1 MLFRSYTNTTSVSA
15 EVLDAL
21 GTTNPTDL
29 WKKSEWSN
37 TDGWPTSVAIH
48 EGRLWWAGKSKLWG
62 SLSDAYDSFNPDE
75 TGDSGVISRSIGAGP
90 VDTVC
95 WLSSNQ
101 RLLLGTQGTEYSAR
115 ASTLDEPLTPTA
127 FVMRPA
133 SSQGSALA
141 DTVKIDNRVVFIQRN
156 GSKVYELSFDTRW
169 YDYSPKD
176 LTAIVPEIGYPSI
189 VRIAVQRQPDTR
201 VHCVRSDGSVGLMVQ
216 DKNDDMTCWVD
227 IETDG
232 DVEDVV
238 VLPAP
243 NGLLDDYVYY
253 VVKRTINGSTVRYLE
268 KWAQQDECIGG
279 PLSKQA
285 DSFVVKTPASTT
297 ISGLS
302 HLEGE
307 KVVVWADGEDI
318 GTEDDYTQT
327 YTVSG
332 GAITVGQ
339 TVTQCVVGLP
349 YTARFKS
356 MKIGSPTQDVSQVLS
371 HYKNINHIGFVMAN
385 THSKGLRYGPDFD
398 VLDALPQYERGVP
411 VGEQVYDQYDEQV
424 IEFPGT
430 WNTDAR
436 VCLQAQA
443 PRPCTLLA
451 LDLALEMP

>member
-1 MLFRSYTNTTSVSA
+1 M
-15 EVLDAL
+15 
-21 GTTNPTDL
+21 
-29 WKKSEWSN
+29 
-37 TDGWPTSVAIH
+37 
-48 EGRLWWAGKSKLWG
+48 
-62 SLSDAYDSFNPDE
+62 
-75 TGDSGVISRSIGAGP
+75 ISRSIGAGP

-216 DKNDDMTCWVD
+216 DKNEDMTCWVD

-307 KVVVWADGEDI
+307 KVVV
-318 GTEDDYTQT
+318 
-327 YTVSG
+327 
-332 GAITVGQ
+332 
-339 TVTQCVVGLP
+339 
-349 YTARFKS
+349 
-356 MKIGSPTQDVSQVLS
+356 
-371 HYKNINHIGFVMAN
+371 
-385 THSKGLRYGPDFD
+385 
-398 VLDALPQYERGVP
+398 
-411 VGEQVYDQYDEQV
+411 
-424 IEFPGT
+424 
-430 WNTDAR
+430 
-436 VCLQAQA
+436 
-443 PRPCTLLA
+443 
-451 LDLALEMP
+451 